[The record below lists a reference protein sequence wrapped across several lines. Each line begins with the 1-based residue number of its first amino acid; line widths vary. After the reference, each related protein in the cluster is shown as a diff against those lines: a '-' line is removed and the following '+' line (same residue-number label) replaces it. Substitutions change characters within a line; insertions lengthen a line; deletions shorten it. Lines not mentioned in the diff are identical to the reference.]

1 MKFKPL
7 ILLGFFLALAGLAPA
22 QADEPILM
30 RQPTVSRTHVVFVY
44 ADDLW
49 IVGRSG
55 GSAQRMTTHLG
66 AEADPFFSPDGAWV
80 AFTGNYDGNTD
91 IYVVAASGGE
101 PQRLTYHPGPD
112 RVVGWTPDGRQV
124 LFNSDRNSYS
134 FFGRLFTI
142 SVDGGMPTEV
152 PLPIAVQGTFSPDGS
167 QMAYVPFGGAFQVWK
182 RYRGGLA
189 SPVWIADLS
198 DSSITKVPREDSNDF
213 NPIWLGDT
221 VYFLSDRNGPVSLFA
236 YDRGTSGV
244 REVFANG
251 GLDIKSASAGPDVII
266 YEQFGELHF
275 YHPGSGAVEK
285 LEVSVAGDLPSTR
298 PRFEKVADNIMNA
311 TLSPSGVRA
320 AFEARG
326 EILTVPAEKGDVRN
340 LTKTSGAAERDPAW
354 SPDGKWVG
362 YFSEASGEYALHL
375 TDQSGLGE
383 TRKIDLGSPPSYYY
397 APVWSPDSQKIAYT
411 DKRLKLWTVD
421 LESGDRVEVDAN
433 TYDSPFHTMD
443 PSWSPDSMWLT
454 YTKQLPSHLHAVF
467 IYSLETGEKHQV
479 SDGMSDARFSV
490 FGKGGKHLYFTAS
503 TDVGP
508 TTGWLD
514 MSSVNRPVSRSV
526 YVVVLSKDGPSP
538 LAPESDEESVEEES
552 EEGEDKPGEEDEKES
567 EEDSVDVQIDIEAI
581 DQRILAL
588 PLPPKNYTAMS
599 AGKPGSIYLLEAPP
613 VITGQATQTLH
624 LFKLEDRKA
633 EKILEDIDAF
643 AISHDGEKMLYLQ
656 QKQWVI
662 TAAGQKP
669 EPGRGALSLDSMVV
683 RVDPR
688 EEWKQMY
695 RETWRIERDFLY
707 DPGAHGLDLAQAEKQ
722 YEPYLK
728 RLGSRDDLNY
738 LFQEMLGNLVL
749 GHTFVGGGDRPEVE
763 RVPGGLLGADYEVE
777 GGRYR
782 FTRVYSGENW
792 NPDLK
797 APLTEPGVNVRAGEF
812 LISVDGRDVRA
823 PDNLFRYFENTA
835 GKSVVLKVGPNPGG
849 TDAREVTVVPVRAE
863 QSLRNRA
870 WIEDNRRRVEDA
882 SNGELGYVYLPN
894 TAGAGYTNFNRYYF
908 AQIGKKGIV
917 VDERFNGGGLA
928 ADYIVD
934 YMKRPLMNYW
944 STREGADFTTPQGA
958 IFGPK
963 VMIINEAAGSGG
975 DALPWYFRK
984 AGVGKLVG
992 KRTWGGLVGIYDYPP
1007 LIDGGFVTAPRL
1019 AFWNPDGTWDVE
1031 NRGVAPDIEV
1041 ELDPKTWREGR
1052 DLQLEKAIEVA
1063 LEELRANPLPTH
1075 KKPAYPNYYKKH

>member
-1 MKFKPL
+1 MKFKLL
-7 ILLGFFLALAGLAPA
+7 ILLVSYLVVSGGVHA
-22 QADEPILM
+22 QSDEPLLM
-30 RQPTVSRTHVVFVY
+30 RRSTVSRTHVVFV
-44 ADDLW
+44 AAGDLW

-55 GSAQRMTTHLG
+55 GSAQRMTTHVG
-66 AEADPFFSPDGAWV
+66 SESFPFFSPDGRWV

-91 IYVVAASGGE
+91 VYVVAASGGE
-101 PQRLTYHPGPD
+101 PERLTYHPGAD
-112 RVVGWTPDGRQV
+112 RVVGWTPDGRNV
-124 LFNSDRNSYS
+124 LFSSARNSYS
-134 FFGRLFTI
+134 FFTRLFTI
-142 SVDGGMPTEV
+142 SVNGGIPTEV
-152 PLPIAVQGTFSPDGS
+152 PLPIAIQGAYSPDGS
-167 QMAYVPFGGAFQVWK
+167 RMAYVPLGGAFQVWK
-182 RYRGGLA
+182 QYRGGLTSA
-189 SPVWIADLS
+189 VWIADLS
-198 DSSITKVPREDSNDF
+198 DSSISTVPREDSNDF
-213 NPIWLGDT
+213 NPMWMGDT
-221 VYFLSDRNGPVSLFA
+221 VYFLSDRNGPVTLFA
-236 YDRGTSGV
+236 FDIGTSEV
-244 REVFANG
+244 REILPNS

-266 YEQFGELHF
+266 FEQFGELHLF
-275 YHPGSGAVEK
+275 HPDTSTVEK
-285 LEVSVAGDLPSTR
+285 LEVKVAGDLPSTR

-311 TLSPSGVRA
+311 ALSPSGVRA

-326 EILTVPAEKGDVRN
+326 EILTVPAEKGDIRN
-340 LTKTSGAAERDPAW
+340 LTRTSGVAERDPAW
-354 SPDGKWVG
+354 SPDGKWVA

-375 TDQSGLGE
+375 AEQSGLGE
-383 TRKIDLGSPPSYYY
+383 TRKIDLGDPPSYYY
-397 APVWSPDSQKIAYT
+397 SPVWSPDSKKLAYT

-421 LESGDRVEVDAN
+421 LESGKRVEVDAN

-443 PSWSPDSMWLT
+443 PSWSPDSKWLT
-454 YTKQLPSHLHAVF
+454 YTKQLASHLHAVF
-467 IYSLETGEKHQV
+467 LYSLETGEKHQV
-479 SDGMSDARFSV
+479 SDGMSDARFSM
-490 FGKGGKHLYFTAS
+490 FDKGGKHLYFTAS

-526 YVVVLSKDGPSP
+526 YVVVLSKDDPSP

-552 EEGEDKPGEEDEKES
+552 AEGEEEAREQEEEKS
-567 EEDSVDVQIDIEAI
+567 EEAVDVHIDIESI

-588 PLPPKNYTAMS
+588 PLAPKNYTAMS
-599 AGKPGSIYLLEAPP
+599 AGKSGNMYLLEAPP
-613 VITGQATQTLH
+613 VITGPETQTLH
-624 LFKLEDRKA
+624 LFKMEDRKA
-633 EKILEDIDAF
+633 EKILEGIDAF
-643 AISHDGEKMLYLQ
+643 AISHDGEKMLFLL
-656 QKQWVI
+656 QKQWSI
-662 TAAGQKP
+662 AAAGQKP
-669 EPGRGALSLDSMVV
+669 EPGKGMLSLDDMVV

-695 RETWRIERDFLY
+695 HETWRIERDFLY
-707 DPGAHGLDLAQAEKQ
+707 DPGAHGLDLAEAEKQ

-728 RLGSRDDLNY
+728 RIGSRDDLNY
-738 LFQEMLGNLVL
+738 LFREMLGNLVL
-749 GHTFVGGGDRPEVE
+749 GHTFVGGGDTPEVE
-763 RVPGGLLGADYEVE
+763 LISGGLLGADYEVE

-782 FTRVYSGENW
+782 FARVYSGENW

-797 APLTEPGVNVRAGEF
+797 APLTEPGVNVQAGEY
-812 LISVDGRDVRA
+812 LLSVNGRDVRA

-835 GKSVVLKVGPNPGG
+835 GKSVVLKVGPNPDG
-849 TDAREVTVVPVRAE
+849 TDAREVTVVPVRGE
-863 QSLRNRA
+863 QALRNRA
-870 WIEDNRRRVEDA
+870 WIEDNRRQVEDV

-963 VMIINEAAGSGG
+963 VMIINEDAGSGG

-1007 LIDGGFVTAPRL
+1007 LIDGGSVTAPRL

-1031 NRGVAPDIEV
+1031 NHGVAPDIEV
-1041 ELDPKTWREGR
+1041 ELDPKAWREGR